1 MKTALR
7 NLTLVLFIALGLVSC
22 NKSES
27 GSIITLTSD
36 NFPEETASG
45 VVLVDFWAD
54 WCMPCKAMSPVIN
67 ELANQLKGKIKV
79 GKVDIDSEQA
89 LAKQFNVQA
98 IPTILILKDGE
109 IVETQTGITSKEAL
123 VSLLEKHISLE

>member
-1 MKTALR
+1 MKTPLR
-7 NLTLVLFIALGLVSC
+7 NLTLVLFIVLGFVSC

-27 GSIITLTSD
+27 GAIITLTSE
-36 NFPEETASG
+36 NFTKETASG
-45 VVLVDFWAD
+45 VVLVDFWAE

-67 ELANQLKGKIKV
+67 ELADQLKGKIKV

-89 LAKQFNVQA
+89 LANQFNIQA

-109 IVETQTGITSKEAL
+109 IVETQTGIASKQAL

>member
-1 MKTALR
+1 MKTPLR
-7 NLTLVLFIALGLVSC
+7 NLTLVLFIVLGFVSC

-27 GSIITLTSD
+27 GAIITLTSE
-36 NFPEETASG
+36 NFTKETASG
-45 VVLVDFWAD
+45 VVLVDFWAE

-67 ELANQLKGKIKV
+67 ELADQLKGKIKV

-89 LAKQFNVQA
+89 LANQFNIQA

-109 IVETQTGITSKEAL
+109 IVETQTGIASKEAL